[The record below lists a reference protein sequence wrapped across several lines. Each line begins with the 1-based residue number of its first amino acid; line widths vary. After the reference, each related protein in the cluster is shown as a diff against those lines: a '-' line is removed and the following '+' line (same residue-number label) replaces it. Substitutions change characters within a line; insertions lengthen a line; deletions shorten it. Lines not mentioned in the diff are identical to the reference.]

1 MAAVASGHA
10 HAHLPA
16 GGDPDASPPRAA
28 RPVRVVLALAL
39 APFLLATI
47 VGLAVLWPRHG
58 VTNARPLGTPAPL
71 VNATVT
77 ATRATRCGPAG
88 LSRCQ
93 DVTVRV
99 TSGPDRGHAETMPEQ
114 VLGPGVPDLHPGDL
128 IVVGRNVDPLGGPV
142 QYNFAD
148 YQRAFPLWLLAIA
161 FAVVVVLV
169 ARWRGLAA
177 LAGLAL
183 AWLVLVRFVLPD
195 VLDGRSP
202 VGVALVAS
210 AAIMIP
216 VLYLA
221 HGFNARTTTALLGTL
236 ASLAFTGVL
245 AAVFVGA
252 THLTGTASD
261 EATYIA
267 SLAGNVNWSGLMLAG
282 VVIGSLGVLN
292 DVTVTQASAT
302 WELHEANPDRPT
314 AKLYRASM
322 RIGRDHIASNVYT
335 LVLAYAGASLPLLI
349 LFALAGQ
356 PVHSVLTGET
366 VAEELVRTLVGSIG
380 LVASVPITTW
390 LAALVVTRAHAE
402 SGKADEGKGARW
414 GGLRRG
420 LRPPARHRLA
430 SRPVRPQP
438 RPEPLPDAPAW
449 HPPKAE
455 REFWDDP

>member
-1 MAAVASGHA
+1 V
-10 HAHLPA
+10 
-16 GGDPDASPPRAA
+16 
-28 RPVRVVLALAL
+28 
-39 APFLLATI
+39 
-47 VGLAVLWPRHG
+47 
-58 VTNARPLGTPAPL
+58 
-71 VNATVT
+71 
-77 ATRATRCGPAG
+77 
-88 LSRCQ
+88 
-93 DVTVRV
+93 
-99 TSGPDRGHAETMPEQ
+99 
-114 VLGPGVPDLHPGDL
+114 
-128 IVVGRNVDPLGGPV
+128 IVVV
-142 QYNFAD
+142 
-148 YQRAFPLWLLAIA
+148 
-161 FAVVVVLV
+161 V

-177 LAGLAL
+177 LAGLAV

-202 VGVALVAS
+202 VAVALVAS

-221 HGFNARTTTALLGTL
+221 HGLNARTTTALLGTL
-236 ASLAFTGVL
+236 ASLALTGVL
-245 AAVFVGA
+245 AAVFVAA

-302 WELHEANPDRPT
+302 WELHAANPDRPM
-314 AKLYRASM
+314 AKLYRSSM
-322 RIGRDHIASNVYT
+322 RIGRDHIASSVYT

-390 LAALVVTRAHAE
+390 LAALIVTRAHAE
-402 SGKADEGKGARW
+402 AGETVATEETPWRR
-414 GGLRRG
+414 LRRSWQ
-420 LRPPARHRLA
+420 PPARHRAPRPA
-430 SRPVRPQP
+430 SPPEP
-438 RPEPLPDAPAW
+438 RPEPRAAPRPEPRPW
-449 HPPKAE
+449 QPPKAE
-455 REFWDDP
+455 RDFRDGG

>member
-1 MAAVASGHA
+1 MAAVATGHA
-10 HAHLPA
+10 HLHA
-16 GGDPDASPPRAA
+16 GTPTRRS
-28 RPVRVVLALAL
+28 VRLVLTLAL
-39 APFLLATI
+39 APFLVATL

-58 VTNARPLGTPAPL
+58 VRNVHPLGTPAPL

-77 ATRATRCGPAG
+77 AANGRRCGPGG

-93 DVTVRV
+93 DVVIRV
-99 TSGPDRGHAETMPEQ
+99 TSGPDRGQRETMPEQ
-114 VLGPGVPDLHPGDL
+114 VMGPGVPDLHPGDL
-128 IVVGRNVDPLGGPV
+128 IVVGRNADPLGGPV

-148 YQRAFPLWLLAIA
+148 YQRSFPLALLGLA
-161 FAVVVVLV
+161 FAAVVVLV

-177 LAGLAL
+177 LAGLGL
-183 AWLVLVRFVLPD
+183 AWFFLVRFVLPNL
-195 VLDGRSP
+195 LDGRSP
-202 VGVALVAS
+202 VAVALVAS

-221 HGFNARTTTALLGTL
+221 HGLNARTTTALLGTL
-236 ASLAFTGVL
+236 TSLALTGLL
-245 AAVFVGA
+245 AAAFVAA

-302 WELHEANPDRPT
+302 WELHEANPERPPGR
-314 AKLYRASM
+314 LYRASM
-322 RIGRDHIASNVYT
+322 RIGRDHIASSVYT

-356 PVHSVLTGET
+356 PIHSVLTGET

-380 LVASVPITTW
+380 LVASVPITTA
-390 LAALVVTRAHAE
+390 LAALIVTRADDGINDAAPRRLRATGVWTSLHAV
-402 SGKADEGKGARW
+402 AR
-414 GGLRRG
+414 RRA
-420 LRPPARHRLA
+420 PTTARRA
-430 SRPVRPQP
+430 
-438 RPEPLPDAPAW
+438 PLPDPAPRRAPAASPPW
-449 HPPKAE
+449 RPPKAE
-455 REFWDDP
+455 REFWVDP